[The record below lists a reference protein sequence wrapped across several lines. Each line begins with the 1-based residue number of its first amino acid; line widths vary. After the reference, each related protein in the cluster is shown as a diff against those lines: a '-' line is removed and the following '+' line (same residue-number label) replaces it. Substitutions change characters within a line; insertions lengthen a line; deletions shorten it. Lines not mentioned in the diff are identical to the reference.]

1 MDAVY
6 TVIDNNAVLHFATSS
21 ESAAYKTAMERME
34 MLHTPMRIA
43 IWKGAHLIGA
53 IDAGD
58 IARRMIVDGEVAI
71 D

>member
-1 MDAVY
+1 MDAIY

-21 ESAAYKTAMERME
+21 ESAAYKTARERMK

-43 IWKGAHLIGA
+43 IWKGDHLIGT
-53 IDAGD
+53 IDEGD
-58 IARRMIVDGEVAI
+58 STSRMIIDGEVA

>member
-1 MDAVY
+1 MDAIY

-21 ESAAYKTAMERME
+21 ESVAYKTAMERME
-34 MLHTPMRIA
+34 MIHAPMRIA
-43 IWKGAHLIGA
+43 VWKGDHLIGA

-58 IARRMIVDGEVAI
+58 IARRMIIDGEAA